1 MTSVVTVEIDFAA
14 LRHNL
19 QQVRKAAPDA
29 KVIAV
34 IKANAYGHGLLRV
47 ASVLQQAGA
56 EAFAVARLNE
66 ALQLREAGITCP
78 ILCLEGFL
86 NSHELDELAAHDLQV
101 VVHHVSHVEL
111 LERHLLSKP
120 ITAWLKID
128 SGMHRLGVS
137 PQSVLE
143 LWQRLKQCKSV
154 KTLKLMTHLAS
165 ADDRNSE
172 QTRQQIKLF
181 NETVA
186 GIATEITIANSAGI
200 LGWAQSHGQ
209 WVRPGIML
217 YGVSPFINGRG
228 ESEGL
233 QPVMTLTSHLIAV
246 NHFKKGD
253 AIGYGA
259 SWVCPEDMAIGVV
272 ACGYGD
278 GYPRH
283 AVPGTPVIINGQR
296 LPLVGR
302 VSMDTLC
309 VDLHTAPNTHIG
321 DAVTLWGK
329 GLPVEEIAESASTIP
344 YELLCGVTGR
354 VQVDVINC
362 SSRDLI

>member
-1 MTSVVTVEIDFAA
+1 MTSVVTAEIDCAA

-19 QQVRKAAPDA
+19 QRVREAAPGA
-29 KVIAV
+29 KIIAV
-34 IKANAYGHGLLRV
+34 IKANAYGHGLVRV
-47 ASVLQQAGA
+47 ARVLQEAGA

-66 ALQLREAGITCP
+66 ALQLREAGIHRP

-86 NSHELDELAAHDLQV
+86 NSDELHELAAHDLQV
-101 VVHHVSHVEL
+101 VIHHLSHVEL
-111 LERHLLSKP
+111 LERYTLNRP

-128 SGMHRLGVS
+128 SGMHRLGVP
-137 PQSVLE
+137 PQRAPE
-143 LWQRLKQCKSV
+143 LWQRLKQCSSV
-154 KTLKLMTHLAS
+154 KALKLMTHLAS

-172 QTRQQIKLF
+172 QTRQQLKLF
-181 NETVA
+181 TETVA
-186 GIATEITIANSAGI
+186 GMAAEITIANSAGI

-217 YGVSPFINGRG
+217 YGVSPFIKGRG

-233 QPVMTLTSHLIAV
+233 QPVMTLTSRLIAV
-246 NHFKKGD
+246 NQFKKGD

-259 SWVCPEDMAIGVV
+259 SWVCPEDMAVGVV

-283 AVPGTPVIINGQR
+283 AAPGTPVLINGQR

-309 VDLHTAPNTHIG
+309 VDLRTAPAVKMA
-321 DAVTLWGK
+321 DAVTLWGR
-329 GLPVEEIAESASTIP
+329 GLPVEEIAEYAATIP

-354 VQVDVINC
+354 VVVEVLN
-362 SSRDLI
+362 